1 MSAHRME
8 TRIGDGELVRRWQA
22 VRKAMAD
29 RQIDALVMQG
39 QNDWI
44 GGYVRWFTDL
54 PAQNGYPRGVVFFA
68 DAPMSV
74 VEMGP
79 AGPARMLSPDEPL
92 HRGVGTLMTT
102 PAFLSIAY
110 THGDEA
116 ALVVAELRRH
126 GCRRV
131 GMVGEGG
138 MAHGFV
144 AGIHQGLRD
153 GPEAIEDATL
163 LVDAIKAI
171 KSEEEIGLIRR
182 AAALQDTVFAAV
194 LANLRPGMRDLD
206 VTALAWREAQV
217 GGSEQGITLA
227 SSAASGQ
234 RASFLGRHLQGR
246 RIAAG
251 DHFTLLIEVNGPG
264 GFYTEL
270 ARTVVLGRAD
280 SGLVDGFAA
289 MRAAQDH
296 TLSLLRPGVACA
308 AVAAAH
314 DDWMRAHGL
323 PPERR
328 LYCHGQ
334 GYDMVERPL
343 VRHDET
349 MALAAGMS
357 LAVHPGYE
365 TDTLFAVICDN
376 YLLGDDG
383 PSECLHRTEKRIFEV
398 G

>member
-1 MSAHRME
+1 MSAARME
-8 TRIGDGELVRRWQA
+8 TRISDGELARRWQA
-22 VRKAMAD
+22 VRAAM
-29 RQIDALVMQG
+29 RERRLDALVMQG
-39 QNDWI
+39 QNDWL

-54 PAQNGYPRGVVFFA
+54 PAQNGYPRSVVFFA

-74 VEMGP
+74 VEMG
-79 AGPARMLSPDEPL
+79 ADGGARAFGPEETL
-92 HRGVGTLMTT
+92 HRGVGRLLTT

-110 THGDEA
+110 THGEEA
-116 ALVVAELRRH
+116 ALVLAELRRH
-126 GCRRV
+126 GCRGV
-131 GMVGEGG
+131 GLVGAGG
-138 MAHGFV
+138 MAHGF
-144 AGIHQGLRD
+144 ASALR
-153 GPEAIEDATL
+153 EAIATEDATL

-171 KSEEEIGLIRR
+171 KSDEEIGLIRR
-182 AAALQDTVFAAV
+182 AAALQDAAFAAV
-194 LANLRPGMRDLD
+194 LAGLRPGMRDRD
-206 VTALAWREAQV
+206 ATALAWQAAQA

-227 SSAASGQ
+227 SSAPPGL
-234 RASFLGRHLQGR
+234 RASFLGRHMQGR

-264 GFYTEL
+264 GFYTEI
-270 ARTVVLGRAD
+270 ARTVVLGRA
-280 SGLVDGFAA
+280 GAALLEGFAA
-289 MRAAQDH
+289 MRAAQEH
-296 TLSLLRPGVACA
+296 TLALLRPGTPCA

-349 MALAAGMS
+349 MHLDAGMN

-365 TDTLFAVICDN
+365 TETLFAVVCDN
-376 YLLGDDG
+376 YLLGAEG
-383 PSECLHRTEKRIFEV
+383 PSDCLHRTEKRVFELA
-398 G
+398 

>member
-1 MSAHRME
+1 MTGERME
-8 TRIGDGELVRRWQA
+8 TRISDAELARRWQA
-22 VRKAMAD
+22 VRDAMRE
-29 RQIDALVMQG
+29 RQLDALVMQG
-39 QNDWI
+39 QNDWL

-54 PAQNGYPRGVVFFA
+54 PAQNGYPRSVVFFA

-79 AGPARMLSPDEPL
+79 AGAVRVPGPEEGL
-92 HRGVGTLMTT
+92 HRGVGRLLTT

-116 ALVVAELRRH
+116 ALVLDELRRH
-126 GCRRV
+126 GCRRLGLV
-131 GMVGEGG
+131 GAGG
-138 MAHGFV
+138 MAHGFASALHAA
-144 AGIHQGLRD
+144 AGT
-153 GPEAIEDATL
+153 ETEDATL

-171 KSEEEIGLIRR
+171 KSAEETGLIRR
-182 AAALQDTVFAAV
+182 AAAMQDAAFAAV
-194 LANLRPGMRDLD
+194 LAGLRPGMRDRD
-206 VTALAWREAQV
+206 ATALAWRAAQD

-227 SSAASGQ
+227 SSAPPGF

-264 GFYTEL
+264 GFYAEI

-280 SGLVDGFAA
+280 AALLDGFAA
-289 MRAAQDH
+289 MRAAQAH
-296 TLSLLRPGVACA
+296 TLALLRPGTLCA

-323 PPERR
+323 PAERR

-349 MALAAGMS
+349 MRLAAGMN

-376 YLLGDDG
+376 YLLGAEG
-383 PSECLHRTEKRIFEV
+383 PSDCLHRTDKRVFEL